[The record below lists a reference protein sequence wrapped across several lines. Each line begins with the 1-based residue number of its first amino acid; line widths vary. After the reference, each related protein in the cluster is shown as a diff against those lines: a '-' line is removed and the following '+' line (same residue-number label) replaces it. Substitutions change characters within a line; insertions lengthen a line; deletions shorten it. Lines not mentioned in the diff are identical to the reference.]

1 MANRLDGK
9 VALVTG
15 AASGMGKAI
24 ALAYLRE
31 GAKVVATDI
40 NEDRLAELV
49 EEAADEGFGDDSIV
63 TIKGN
68 VTNDDDCKAAVDLC
82 VEKYGYMN
90 VVSHN
95 AGIIDD
101 FTLVED
107 IRNED
112 WDRLLAVNLTGSM
125 KVTRAALQ
133 YLVPKAQ
140 EDDDFT
146 ASIVMVT
153 SNAAFESVTGGPAYC
168 ASKAG
173 ANALMKAIAFE
184 YMRYGIR
191 CNSICPGPILTNIT
205 DSAPVFNEKGSAIH
219 QATGYNAHCY
229 EWTGGIIGFPDEDI
243 APLAVYLASD
253 ESKFMNSNSVIID
266 SGVCLS
272 R

>member
-9 VALVTG
+9 YALVTG

-31 GAKVVATDI
+31 GAKIVATDI
-40 NEDRLAELV
+40 NEQRLNELK
-49 EEAADEGFGDDSIV
+49 EEAAAEGFGEDSLAILL
-63 TIKGN
+63 GN
-68 VTNDDDCKAAVDLC
+68 VTNDADCEAAVNLC
-82 VEKYGYMN
+82 VEKYGVMN
-90 VVSHN
+90 VLSHN
-95 AGIIDD
+95 AGISDD
-101 FTLVED
+101 FSLVED
-107 IRNED
+107 IKNED
-112 WDRLLAVNLTGSM
+112 WDRLIAVNLTGSM

-140 EDDDFT
+140 EDDEFE
-146 ASIVMVT
+146 ASIVMIT

-184 YMRYGIR
+184 YKRYGIR
-191 CNSICPGPILTNIT
+191 CNSICPGPVLTNIT
-205 DSAPVFNEKGSAIH
+205 DSAPVFNEKGSKIH
-219 QATGYNAHCY
+219 QESGYNAHCY

-253 ESKFMNSNSVIID
+253 ESKFMNSSSVVID